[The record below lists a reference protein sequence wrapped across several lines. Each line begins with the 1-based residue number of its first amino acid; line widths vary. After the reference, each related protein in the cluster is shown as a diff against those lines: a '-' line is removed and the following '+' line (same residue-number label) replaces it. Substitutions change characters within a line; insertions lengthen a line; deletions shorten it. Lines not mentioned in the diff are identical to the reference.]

1 MIRLTFHFNKPNLD
15 HFESGPPRD
24 LLTQHCEFT
33 IQSYSRQNRISYNT
47 PFQDNKITGSFI
59 LVILSQRIV
68 NILSFLVSINAYFI
82 DIILV
87 TLFPK
92 WFWCLFFTCI
102 FICHVLFR
110 FKGTPDSKHLSF
122 RQHNDGYDL
131 IWAKPFRNAD
141 FIFLSRIIFSEALR
155 YCKNRAFFKIA

>member
-1 MIRLTFHFNKPNLD
+1 MEINRTMNTLQVKIGNVTIGGDSHIVVQTMCNTHTSDVEASFEQCVRLHKAGAEMIRLTFHFNKPNLD

-33 IQSYSRQNRISYNT
+33 IQSYSRQNRIIYNT

-92 WFWCLFFTCI
+92 
-102 FICHVLFR
+102 
-110 FKGTPDSKHLSF
+110 
-122 RQHNDGYDL
+122 
-131 IWAKPFRNAD
+131 
-141 FIFLSRIIFSEALR
+141 
-155 YCKNRAFFKIA
+155 